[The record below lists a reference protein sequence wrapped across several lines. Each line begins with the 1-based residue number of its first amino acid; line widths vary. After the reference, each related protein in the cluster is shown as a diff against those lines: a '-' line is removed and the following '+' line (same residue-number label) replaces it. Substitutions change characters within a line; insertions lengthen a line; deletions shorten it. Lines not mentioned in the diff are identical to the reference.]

1 MSRLSV
7 QEQAFLKS
15 VQSGSVSAVRARLS
29 AGESPNVAA
38 DRPDITPLHEA
49 VIQGDLLMVKVLVG
63 GGAKLNVA
71 DRVGDFPL
79 DTAIAEDHPQIAE
92 YLRSCG
98 ARRHDEDDLTP
109 EAPISATAAEEA
121 GEEAT
126 TAQAAFDAAAR
137 AALEAR
143 IDAAG
148 GADAFR
154 LRPRPPRGPGRS

>member
-1 MSRLSV
+1 MSRLSA

-92 YLRSCG
+92 YLRSYG

-109 EAPISATAAEEA
+109 DAPVSAAEE
-121 GEEAT
+121 EADAQK
-126 TAQAAFDAAAR
+126 TAAQSAFDAATR
-137 AALEAR
+137 AALEAQ

-148 GADAFR
+148 GAEAFR
-154 LRPRPPRGPGRS
+154 LRPRPPRGLGRS

>member
-1 MSRLSV
+1 MSRLSA

-109 EAPISATAAEEA
+109 DAPVSA
-121 GEEAT
+121 GEEEADAQK
-126 TAQAAFDAAAR
+126 TAAQTAFDAAAR
-137 AALEAR
+137 AALEAQ

-148 GADAFR
+148 GAEAFR
-154 LRPRPPRGPGRS
+154 LRPRPPRGPGGS

>member
-1 MSRLSV
+1 MSRLSA

-92 YLRSCG
+92 YLRSSG

-109 EAPISATAAEEA
+109 DAPVSAAEE
-121 GEEAT
+121 EADAQK
-126 TAQAAFDAAAR
+126 TAAQSAFDAAAR
-137 AALEAR
+137 AALQAQ

-148 GADAFR
+148 GAEAFR
-154 LRPRPPRGPGRS
+154 LRPRPPRGPGGS